1 MDCSRPIA
9 VACGYARAPLAAGHS
24 VRMLSVGLILTGA
37 AGLCL
42 WIVVWALGVSGFD
55 AILIAVVMVVV
66 SIGIRNLLPFL
77 PGRQD

>member
-1 MDCSRPIA
+1 
-9 VACGYARAPLAAGHS
+9 
-24 VRMLSVGLILTGA
+24 VGLIITGT

-55 AILIAVVMVVV
+55 SILISLVIVVIALAV
-66 SIGIRNLLPFL
+66 RTLLPYL